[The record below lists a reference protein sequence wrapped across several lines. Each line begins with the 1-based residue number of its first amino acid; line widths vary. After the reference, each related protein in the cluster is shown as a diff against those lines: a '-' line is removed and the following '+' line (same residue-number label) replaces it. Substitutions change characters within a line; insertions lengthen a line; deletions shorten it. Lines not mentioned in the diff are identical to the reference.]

1 MLPKKVLESMGTIAN
16 SYNLRGHISL
26 YKHIDT
32 AISRVWLY
40 GMVHNDQQLIVIT
53 YGGIYHYI
61 NTLIQFDTAIIR
73 VWLYGMVHN
82 DQQFWAIDQSL

>member
-1 MLPKKVLESMGTIAN
+1 MGTIAN

-32 AISRVWLY
+32 AI
-40 GMVHNDQQLIVIT
+40 
-53 YGGIYHYI
+53 
-61 NTLIQFDTAIIR
+61 IR

-82 DQQFWAIDQSL
+82 DQQFLAIDQSLWISMFHTLGMFNEKPLDIHSPF